1 MKGIKLG
8 REIDEEQLWLL
19 FLHLPLG
26 FLGIL
31 VNAVVIAIIFSDV
44 IDRSILEW
52 WVVSMM
58 VVVILRYICYLQF
71 KSKIKSDKNYK
82 KWEILFAI
90 GLFATALVWS
100 ASVVLFFQNGSLSE
114 QLLLSFVL
122 GGIVSGAMSV
132 SAYRFYLYLF
142 YNVPI
147 LGILMIYVF
156 MSGNY
161 YFGGMIAL
169 YMMITLVNA
178 KYMAD
183 NSAKVQLL
191 QKNNDRLIERLMKE
205 RNSVKEALKEAT
217 NANGMKDLFIG
228 NISHEFRTPL
238 NAIQGFS
245 QVLQS
250 HPEIPKSMT
259 PILKKINASGNKLLS
274 LVDILMQYSKYKSGT
289 LEYLPTKG
297 MVKEVVSSL
306 ISQERV
312 RVLEKQL
319 TFEVDI
325 PTDAVIE
332 ADFAMLKC
340 ALNIMIEDA
349 IENAPKESRIR
360 IFAFSQPDGDGF
372 VFKICNS
379 GPALKSE
386 EAQKFFDPFAQMQGS
401 YENRNLARGLGFYIA
416 KGMIEDFHQGLCR
429 LLNTQTEGYCIEL
442 FIGNK
447 AESLK
452 N

>member
-1 MKGIKLG
+1 MKGNKLR
-8 REIDEEQLWLL
+8 REIDEGQLWLL

-26 FLGIL
+26 FLAIL

-44 IDRSILEW
+44 IERSILEW

-58 VVVILRYICYLQF
+58 VVVTLRYIIYLQF

-142 YNVPI
+142 YNVLI

-169 YMMITLVNA
+169 YMMITLANA

-191 QKNNDRLIERLMKE
+191 QRNNDRLIERLMEE

-245 QVLQS
+245 QVLES
-250 HPEIPKSMT
+250 YPNIPDSIK

-289 LEYLPTKG
+289 LNYLPTEG
-297 MVKEVVSSL
+297 IIKELIFSL
-306 ISQERV
+306 VSQERV
-312 RVLEKQL
+312 RVLEKEL
-319 TFEVDI
+319 KFELDI
-325 PTDAVIE
+325 PNNIVVK
-332 ADFAMLKC
+332 ADFSMLKC
-340 ALNIMIEDA
+340 ILNIFIEDA
-349 IENAPKESRIR
+349 IENAPKESIVD
-360 IFAFSQPDGDGF
+360 IV
-372 VFKICNS
+372 VFEDTTNGRLNIKICNYGAS
-379 GPALKSE
+379 IDSE
-386 EAQKFFDPFAQMQGS
+386 EIEKLFDPFAQMKSSHECQ
-401 YENRNLARGLGFYIA
+401 NLSRGLGFYIA
-416 KGMIEDFHQGLCR
+416 KGMIEDFHQGVCR
-429 LLNTQTEGYCIEL
+429 VTNIETGGYCIEF
-442 FIGNK
+442 FI
-447 AESLK
+447 SIH
-452 N
+452 